1 MADPAASRTD
11 WSRTRA
17 TLLVMSLCLNVG
29 LIALILVGLGRVGPG
44 LLGGQGV
51 MAPGQIARVLPD
63 AGRQKVQGIMAEHRD
78 ALRERRRAARA
89 ARLDVFRVFTAPT
102 YVAGDLA
109 HALDQVRA
117 ADAALEEESVAQQR
131 DVINSL
137 TPDERKLIADRV
149 RERRGRPFWG
159 RLMRSNQPANP

>member
-1 MADPAASRTD
+1 
-11 WSRTRA
+11 
-17 TLLVMSLCLNVG
+17 
-29 LIALILVGLGRVGPG
+29 
-44 LLGGQGV
+44 
-51 MAPGQIARVLPD
+51 MAPGQIARALSD

-89 ARLDVFRVFTAPT
+89 ARVEVFRVFTAPT

-109 HALDQVRA
+109 RALDQVRV
-117 ADAALEEESVAQQR
+117 ADASLEEELVAQQR

-149 RERRGRPFWG
+149 RERRGRPFWR
-159 RLMRSNQPANP
+159 RLLRQTPPPSAR

>member
-1 MADPAASRTD
+1 MADLASPRTD

-17 TLLVMSLCLNVG
+17 TLMVMSLCLNVG
-29 LIALILVGLGRVGPG
+29 LIALILVGIGRVSPG
-44 LLGGQGV
+44 LGGQGV
-51 MAPGQIARVLPD
+51 MAPAQIARALPD

-89 ARLDVFRVFTAPT
+89 ARLEVFRVFTAPT

-109 HALDQVRA
+109 RALDQVRV
-117 ADAALEEESVAQQR
+117 ADASLEEESVAQLR
-131 DVINSL
+131 DVLNAL

-149 RERRGRPFWG
+149 RERRGRPWWR
-159 RLMRSNQPANP
+159 RLVRPNANP